1 LEIFNMSSILRQL
14 EQQNRLPPGLL
25 GAVMMAESS
34 GNPRAISP
42 KGAQGLFQ
50 FMPATAKQYG
60 IDPLSPLQ
68 SAQGAAQM
76 LGELNQKY
84 GGSLPHVLGA
94 YNFGQGNI
102 DRKGLQAAPAETRN
116 YIDKILNSLS
126 PISTAAADEI
136 PAIPTRE
143 EFLRMKQ
150 AGEIGGAS
158 QQGQIQQVQQEAPQ
172 PSNRVPT
179 RAEFLQM
186 KRMGIA
192 PRPEEAFTVS
202 GMQVNDMAQNQVA
215 QPSGRIPTRAEFLA
229 MKQAGQVPSID
240 QPEQSNED
248 SSFGADALDFIK
260 NAGLGFAARGNEAM
274 AAMNPWSDKDKIA
287 REQEWVKQHTG
298 AGLGT
303 ALADMA
309 MLSPLAAIS
318 GGAPLLDAA
327 ARALGSGIIEAGT
340 KPGDLSKKAENT
352 ALGFAGGLL
361 GEGLGA
367 GIKLVNKPFK
377 NALSSAQ
384 QALVG
389 KAQALNIPLSAA
401 DRSGSKALGLAQD
414 ALESLPFSSSMEA
427 NQRELQRKAWTQA
440 LMQEVGENA
449 DNASPQVMGSIKNR
463 LSSVYDDIAGRN
475 VINMD
480 DTLKAELKQ
489 VNDKLLSRLP
499 TNQKP
504 IVKSYLKDFAKAGKI
519 PASTYQ
525 NTRSMLDRQARS
537 FANSDPATAQAL
549 FSIRDAMDGAFQRSV
564 SPNDYAALM
573 DANRQWGIM
582 RTLEKSIDPLSGEIS
597 PKKFLTELNRRNKN
611 SVLFGKGEQ
620 SLNDLA
626 RIGAEF
632 LSSKL
637 PSSGTAERATW
648 QNLMSL
654 KNPLP
659 YLAGGGFYGYLPAT
673 IAGLA
678 VPPLA
683 SKAMW
688 SPGRY
693 LSQGLIDMNKQL
705 MPGLTRGGL
714 LDLMALELGQE
725 SVR

>member
-1 LEIFNMSSILRQL
+1 MSSILRQL

-102 DRKGLQAAPAETRN
+102 DRKGLQAAPAETRD
-116 YIDKILNSLS
+116 YISKILGAIS
-126 PISTAAADEI
+126 PIGEAMAAEQ

-158 QQGQIQQVQQEAPQ
+158 QQGQIQQAQQQAPQ

-202 GMQVNDMAQNQVA
+202 GMQVNDMPQNQAPEQASNRV
-215 QPSGRIPTRAEFLA
+215 PTRAEFLA

-260 NAGLGFAARGNEAM
+260 NAGLGFAARGNQAL
-274 AAMNPWSDKDKIA
+274 AAMNPWADQERIK
-287 REQEWVKQHTG
+287 REQEWVKEHSG
-298 AGLGT
+298 AGLGS
-303 ALADMA
+303 AVADMA

-340 KPGDLSKKAENT
+340 KPGDLAKRAENVAIGT
-352 ALGFAGGLL
+352 IGGAV

-367 GIKLVNKPFK
+367 GIKLINKPFK

-384 QALVG
+384 KGLVG
-389 KAQALNIPLSAA
+389 KAQKLGIPLSAA
-401 DRSGSKALGLAQD
+401 DRTGSKALGLAQD

-449 DNASPQVMGSIKNR
+449 DNASSEVMGAIKDR
-463 LSSVYDDIAGRN
+463 ISAMYDDIASRN
-475 VINMD
+475 NMVFD
-480 DTLKAELKQ
+480 QSLKADLSMIK
-489 VNDKLLSRLP
+489 NKYLSRLP
-499 TNQKP
+499 TNQKG
-504 IVKSYLKDFAKAGKI
+504 IVKSYLNDLNKPAG
-519 PASTYQ
+519 ASIDGSFYQ
-525 NTRSMLDRQARS
+525 EIRSMLDKQARG
-537 FANSDPATAQAL
+537 FKNTDPATHEALKGIRNALDNAFARQA
-549 FSIRDAMDGAFQRSV
+549 
-564 SPNDYAALM
+564 SPADKEALNM
-573 DANRQWGIM
+573 ANRQWGIM
-582 RTLEKSIDPLSGEIS
+582 RTMEKAIDPLSGEIS
-597 PKKFLTELNRRNKN
+597 PKKFLSELNRRNMGG
-611 SVLFGKGEQ
+611 VVYGKGEQ

-693 LSQGLIDMNKQL
+693 LSKGLIDMNKQL

-714 LDLMALELGQE
+714 LDLMALEAGQQA
-725 SVR
+725 VN

>member
-1 LEIFNMSSILRQL
+1 MSSILRQL

-76 LGELNQKY
+76 LGELKQKY

-126 PISTAAADEI
+126 PISTAEADEI

-150 AGEIGGAS
+150 AG
-158 QQGQIQQVQQEAPQ
+158 QIQQAQQQAPQ

-192 PRPEEAFTVS
+192 PRPDELFTVS
-202 GMQVNDMAQNQVA
+202 GMQTNDMAQNQAPEQASNRV
-215 QPSGRIPTRAEFLA
+215 PTREEFLR

-260 NAGLGFAARGNEAM
+260 NMGLGFAARGNEAL
-274 AAMNPWSDKDKIA
+274 AAMNPWADQERIK
-287 REQEWVKQHTG
+287 REQQWVKEHSG
-298 AGLGT
+298 AGLGSGI
-303 ALADMA
+303 ADMM
-309 MLSPLAAIS
+309 MLAPLAGVGAGAGLS
-318 GGAPLLDAA
+318 GAVT
-327 ARALGSGIIEAGT
+327 RALGSGVIEAGT
-340 KPGDLSKKAENT
+340 KPGDLSKRAENV
-352 ALGFAGGLL
+352 ALGTIGGAV

-367 GIKLVNKPFK
+367 GIKLINKPFK

-384 QALVG
+384 KGLVS
-389 KAQALNIPLSAA
+389 KAQALGIPLSAA
-401 DRSGSKALGLAQD
+401 DRTGSKALRLAGD
-414 ALESLPFSSSMEA
+414 ALESLPFSSGMEA
-427 NQRELQRKAWTQA
+427 GQREAQRKAWTQA

-449 DNASPQVMGSIKNR
+449 DTASPEVMGSIKDR
-463 LSSVYDDIAGRN
+463 ISAMYDDIASRN
-475 VINMD
+475 NMVFD
-480 DTLKAELKQ
+480 QPLKSDLSAIK
-489 VNDKLLSRLP
+489 NKYLSRLP
-499 TNQKP
+499 TNQKG
-504 IVKSYLKDFAKAGKI
+504 IVKSYLQDLNQPAG
-519 PASTYQ
+519 ASIDGAFYQ
-525 NTRSMLDRQARS
+525 EIRSMLDKQGRS
-537 FANSDPATAQAL
+537 FRNTDPAT
-549 FSIRDAMDGAFQRSV
+549 SE
-564 SPNDYAALM
+564 ALM
-573 DANRQWGIM
+573 GIRSALDDAFARQTSPADKEALSLANRQWGIM
-582 RTLEKSIDPLSGEIS
+582 RTMEKAIDPLSGEIS
-597 PKKFLTELNRRNKN
+597 PKKFLTELNRRDKN
-611 SVLFGKGEQ
+611 RVLFGKGNQ
-620 SLNDLA
+620 DLIDIA
-626 RIGAEF
+626 RIGGEF
-632 LSSKL
+632 ISNKP
-637 PSSGTAERATW
+637 PSSGTAERNLW

-654 KNPLP
+654 KNPVP
-659 YLAGGGFYGYLPAT
+659 YLLGGAQLGYLPAT

-678 VPPLA
+678 VPPMV

-688 SPGRY
+688 SPGGY

-705 MPGLTRGGL
+705 IPGLTRGGL
-714 LDLMALELGQE
+714 LDLMALEFGQQ
-725 SVR
+725 SVN